1 MAEGAGVIRGY
12 HTGDKGYLED
22 GMLFYCGR
30 IDLQINCMDTGS
42 SSRSIENNIHGRF
55 RELSMQVVL
64 PNLRDDK
71 VKSLTAYVV
80 ERELPKTEREEM
92 ARLKQELLQFVPDY
106 MVPKKFVFLEQMPM
120 TNNGKAD
127 RKKLAEL
134 GKKPERKVMV

>member
-1 MAEGAGVIRGY
+1 MCIR
-12 HTGDKGYLED
+12 D
-22 GMLFYCGR
+22 R
-30 IDLQINCMDTGS
+30 
-42 SSRSIENNIHGRF
+42 
-55 RELSMQVVL
+55 
-64 PNLRDDK
+64 
-71 VKSLTAYVV
+71 SLTAYVV
-80 ERELPKTEREEM
+80 ERELPKAEREEM